1 MEKAFV
7 NIGKQVFMQVARQE
21 KNPTIEHLRDIS
33 AWVSHVHDLN
43 QLLEL
48 ILETGNRMM
57 GAKASSLLLLDKR
70 KNRLFFKVATGRKKE
85 AVKQFE
91 IRMGQGIAGYV
102 AQKDEPLIIK
112 DATKDKRWY
121 AHISDQ
127 IGFKTRSI
135 ACMPMHLHEEV
146 IGVIQFINK
155 IDNTSFR
162 EQDLELMTVFADLA
176 AVAIGNARKFQSVEK
191 ENKGLKAELAP
202 KRQIVGHSPAIQKV
216 ISEALR
222 VANSEASTLIL
233 GESGTGK
240 ELLARLIHQSSS
252 RKEKHLVT
260 LNCAALPES
269 LLEAELFG
277 YEKGAFTGATSQKI
291 GKFELADEGSIFL
304 DEIAEMSQQMQ
315 AKLLRV
321 LQDGVFYRVGGNSP
335 ITVDIRVI
343 AATNKNI
350 TEEVKEGRFREDLY
364 YRLNVVEL
372 HLPPLRERKEDIPEL
387 ARHFVEVFQR
397 EKGYIGLEISPEAM
411 DKMVNYDWPGNI
423 RELRNAL
430 ERAVVM
436 GNGEE
441 VLPGDLP
448 MLFSVSSAMSDIPVG
463 LTLQA
468 AVDEFKKKFI
478 QQNLKHTNGNQ
489 SRAANVMGIQR
500 TYLSRLINKY
510 ELKKYHMFRSR

>member
-1 MEKAFV
+1 MARKRP
-7 NIGKQVFMQVARQE
+7 IHWISLFMQALPQE

-70 KNRLFFKVATGRKKE
+70 KNRLFFKVATGRKKD

-91 IRMGQGIAGYV
+91 IKMGQGIAGYV

-121 AHISDQ
+121 GHISDQ

-135 ACMPMHLHEEV
+135 ACMPMHVQGEV
-146 IGVIQFINK
+146 IGVIEFINK
-155 IDNTSFR
+155 VDGSTFR
-162 EQDLELMTVFADLA
+162 DQDLELMTVFADLA

-191 ENKGLKAELAP
+191 ENKELKAELEP
-202 KRQIVGHSPAIQKV
+202 KQQIVGDSQAIRKV
-216 ISEALR
+216 VAEAQR
-222 VANSEASTLIL
+222 VADSMASTLIL

-240 ELLARLIHQSSS
+240 ELLARLIHQGSS
-252 RKEKHLVT
+252 RRDRHLVT

-277 YEKGAFTGATSQKI
+277 YEKGAFTGATAQKP
-291 GKFELADEGSIFL
+291 GKFELADEGTIFL

-321 LQDGVFYRVGGNSP
+321 LQDGIFYRVGGSTP
-335 ITVDIRVI
+335 ISVDIRVI

-350 TEEVKEGRFREDLY
+350 AEEVKQGRFREDLY

-372 HLPPLRERKEDIPEL
+372 YLPPLRERKADIPLL

-397 EKGYIGLEISPEAM
+397 EKGYSNLEITQEAM
-411 DKMVNYDWPGNI
+411 DKMVQYDWPGNV

-436 GNGEE
+436 GDGRE
-441 VLPGDLP
+441 VRPGDLP
-448 MLFSVSSAMSDIPVG
+448 MLFSVSSTMSDIPVG
-463 LTLQA
+463 LTLQE
-468 AVDEFKKKFI
+468 AVDEFKKRFI
-478 QQNLKHTNGNQ
+478 QLNLKHTDGNQ
-489 SRAANVMGIQR
+489 SRAATVMGIQR
-500 TYLSRLINKY
+500 TYLSRLISKY
-510 ELKKYHMFRSR
+510 GIKKYQLFKS

>member
-277 YEKGAFTGATSQKI
+277 Y
-291 GKFELADEGSIFL
+291 
-304 DEIAEMSQQMQ
+304 
-315 AKLLRV
+315 
-321 LQDGVFYRVGGNSP
+321 
-335 ITVDIRVI
+335 
-343 AATNKNI
+343 
-350 TEEVKEGRFREDLY
+350 
-364 YRLNVVEL
+364 
-372 HLPPLRERKEDIPEL
+372 
-387 ARHFVEVFQR
+387 
-397 EKGYIGLEISPEAM
+397 
-411 DKMVNYDWPGNI
+411 
-423 RELRNAL
+423 
-430 ERAVVM
+430 
-436 GNGEE
+436 
-441 VLPGDLP
+441 
-448 MLFSVSSAMSDIPVG
+448 
-463 LTLQA
+463 
-468 AVDEFKKKFI
+468 
-478 QQNLKHTNGNQ
+478 
-489 SRAANVMGIQR
+489 
-500 TYLSRLINKY
+500 
-510 ELKKYHMFRSR
+510 